1 MLAFPYKW
9 GIYSYQAQHP
19 DFTQTYE
26 HKHKQKRIRDKAQYI
41 EHRTR

>member
-26 HKHKQKRIRDKAQYI
+26 HKQKRIRDKARYI
-41 EHRTR
+41 EHSTW